1 LLGCG
6 KVDYLMKILLAVD
19 GSVSSDNAIDEV
31 LNQPWPE
38 KSECLVI
45 TVAEPLHNVAD
56 ATFGAF
62 GAMALEAQKALD
74 ADIRKL
80 LAETT
85 QRLEAKFGKGKVSG
99 NFYEGRAI
107 ETILQQAGD
116 CQADLVVLGS
126 HGTSGYNDQ
135 LFGSVTI
142 AIAVHAPCSVRI
154 VHDIS
159 SYSLEKKQ
167 RASVYEEARYL
178 VAINGSANSREVVES
193 ICSRP
198 WLPESIFQV
207 LSVVPEPKSVIHS
220 RFFKDLQIDKAH
232 QELYAAQK
240 KDLEKLVKDSAA
252 KIESK
257 LVKNKV
263 TYHVLEGNVRSLILQ
278 TAQDWP
284 ADMIIIGAHDHDKSV
299 MEHFLGSV
307 AQAVVNNADC
317 SVEIVRSKK

>member
-1 LLGCG
+1 
-6 KVDYLMKILLAVD
+6 MKILLAID
-19 GSVSSDNAIDEV
+19 GSVSSDNALEEV
-31 LNQPWPE
+31 LSQPWPE
-38 KSECLVI
+38 NTECNVM
-45 TVAEPLHNVAD
+45 TVAEPLHNLAD
-56 ATFGAF
+56 AAFGAF

-74 ADIRKL
+74 ADIKKL

-85 QRLEAKFGKGKVSG
+85 QKLEEKFGKGKVSG

-107 ETILQQAGD
+107 EKILQASRD
-116 CQADLVVLGS
+116 CQADLIVVGS

-167 RASVYEEARYL
+167 RKSVYEEARYL
-178 VAINGSANSREVVES
+178 VAINGSANSKAVIET

-198 WLPESIFQV
+198 WPEEAIFQI
-207 LSVVPEPKSVIHS
+207 LSIAPEPRSVLNS
-220 RFFKDLQIDKAH
+220 RLIKDPKIDKAN
-232 QELYAAQK
+232 QELYVAQRK
-240 KDLEKLVKDSAA
+240 GLENLVKESAA

-257 LVKNKV
+257 LTKNKV
-263 TYHVLEGNVRSLILQ
+263 TYHVLEGNIRSLILQ

-299 MEHFLGSV
+299 LEHYLGSV

-317 SVEIVRSKK
+317 SIEIVRSKM